1 MNRKTRTEILI
12 KSPNN
17 IAEKLVKSIEGRYN
31 STKISDPSNG
41 LVMIKVRESAKK
53 QLFYLGEVIV
63 TEAKVMINDSIGKG
77 IVIGDNEDLA
87 VNLAIIDGCYMEN
100 IPETKLWDEMLVKE
114 SKEILKNDIR
124 KEKEVLKTKVNFES
138 MI

>member
-1 MNRKTRTEILI
+1 MNRKKRTEILI

-17 IAEKLVKSIEGRYN
+17 IAEKLVKTIYGKYN
-31 STKISDPSNG
+31 IQNILKPENG

-63 TEAKVMINDSIGKG
+63 TEAKVKINDSIGKG
-77 IVIGDNEDLA
+77 IVIGDNESLA

-100 IPETKLWDEMLVKE
+100 IPEIKLWDELLIKE
-114 SKEILKNDIR
+114 NEEILKNDIK